1 MNDKW
6 NPRFW
11 LRRWLVPELPA
22 LIAAAER
29 AEKVARAKELRKQ
42 LTSLP

>member
-6 NPRFW
+6 NLRLW

-29 AEKVARAKELRKQ
+29 AERLARAKELRRQ
-42 LTSLP
+42 LNSRP